1 MAELKDGRLLVVEY
15 KGADRFSNDD
25 SREKRDIGEV
35 WAKASGGRCVFVM
48 VTHASVAGMS
58 VEAQLRNAIGA

>member
-1 MAELKDGRLLVVEY
+1 MSVAKLTRT
-15 KGADRFSNDD
+15 
-25 SREKRDIGEV
+25 REKRDIGEV

-58 VEAQLRNAIGA
+58 VDAQLRKAICA